1 MKQTDS
7 VLAMR
12 WSEARRSVYSLQS
25 SPVADSADQQESPGT
40 NRRKMDFIEVLWQWW
55 TPGTPVRVLI
65 EVRLKASLYAKVEG
79 VGFSFNACLRN
90 NIRKVKRSRRRRKTE
105 TREEEEE
112 LTIRRRTTTT
122 RTTTRRAREEGGRQK
137 RKATTIAYILNNKR
151 IRRILFSNQRQLLLV
166 VG

>member
-1 MKQTDS
+1 MTMKQTDS

-112 LTIRRRTTTT
+112 
-122 RTTTRRAREEGGRQK
+122 EE
-137 RKATTIAYILNNKR
+137 L
-151 IRRILFSNQRQLLLV
+151 
-166 VG
+166 

>member
-1 MKQTDS
+1 M
-7 VLAMR
+7 
-12 WSEARRSVYSLQS
+12 
-25 SPVADSADQQESPGT
+25 ADSADQQESPGT

-65 EVRLKASLYAKVEG
+65 EVRLKASLYAKVGG

-105 TREEEEE
+105 TREEEEEEEEEE

-151 IRRILFSNQRQLLLV
+151 IRRILFSNQRQLVLV